1 VGNDKEESTLRHLI
15 KPHGGVLVNRVLGT
29 ERRVDAKA
37 KALTLPR
44 LHVRRELRGDA
55 ENIARGVYSPL
66 EGFLGR
72 ADFESVLARG
82 RLCDGLPWTVPIV
95 LDAALDEARALP
107 EGGDVAL
114 VDESGSPFALM
125 HVTEKYEC
133 NKNDTAAAVFGT
145 TDGAHPGVARLFG
158 WGDVL
163 LAGPLDLI
171 EEMDNPFADVTLEPR
186 ETRVLFAEKGW
197 KSVVAFQTRNVPH
210 AGHENLQK
218 TVLGLV
224 DGLLIQP
231 VIGKKKRGDYRDD
244 VIIEA
249 YKVLIDNYFEKERVV
264 LSILPMEMRY
274 AGPREAIHHAIIRK
288 NYGCTHIIIGR
299 DHAGVGNFYDAEA
312 AIRIFEGYP
321 DLEIKPVTVRGD
333 FFYCKKCRHLASE
346 RTCPHEEEYHIPF
359 SGTEIRRMI
368 AQRRRPPEEIM
379 RPEVFEVLMHVDSAF
394 IE

>member
-249 YKVLIDNYFEKERVV
+249 
-264 LSILPMEMRY
+264 
-274 AGPREAIHHAIIRK
+274 
-288 NYGCTHIIIGR
+288 
-299 DHAGVGNFYDAEA
+299 
-312 AIRIFEGYP
+312 IRIFEGYP